1 MKELTAK
8 NAKNAKKEEDKK
20 DFGTF
25 SGSRNELLFKKSVM
39 RFRERFLKSI
49 RYLSC

>member
-8 NAKNAKKEEDKK
+8 NAKKEENKK

-25 SGSRNELLFKKSVM
+25 SGSRNELFFKKRVM
-39 RFRERFLKSI
+39 RFREQF
-49 RYLSC
+49 

>member
-8 NAKNAKKEEDKK
+8 NAKK

-25 SGSRNELLFKKSVM
+25 SDSRNELFLRRVLWIQ
-39 RFRERFLKSI
+39 ERFLKSTE
-49 RYLSC
+49 YLNC